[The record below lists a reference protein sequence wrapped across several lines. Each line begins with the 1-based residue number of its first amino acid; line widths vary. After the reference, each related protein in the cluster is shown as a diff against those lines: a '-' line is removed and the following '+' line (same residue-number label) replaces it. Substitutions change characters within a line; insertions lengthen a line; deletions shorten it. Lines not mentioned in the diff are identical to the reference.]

1 MSKSPWIVI
10 AGGGTAGH
18 VLPALAIAN
27 ELRATG
33 TPASAIHFVGSKRGL
48 EGRLV
53 SEAGFPITLLSGRGI
68 QRKLTTDNI
77 GAVVGLMSG
86 AVRALWLLATKRPA
100 VVFSVGGYASTPCAF
115 AARLLRIPLVQAESN
130 ARAGKAISTFA
141 RYAKATAVQFE
152 GTGLAHAELVG
163 NPVRPEVLALFSE
176 PLPAED
182 STVPVD
188 ITPELAQT
196 VSPDVSIDVS
206 SDVSANVLMDSPA
219 NVSMDV
225 SSEVSLDV
233 SSSASLDVVRSV
245 GFQDR
250 KNQARRDLGYP
261 TDQRF
266 LAVFGGSLGAR
277 RINEAVFG
285 LMESWSDRKLS
296 VHHVIGDRD
305 YAAAQQWLTEW
316 NANASDRTITY
327 HQIRYEDRMDLV
339 YAAADVF
346 VCRAGGT
353 SIADLAIAG
362 VPAILV
368 PLPSAAEDHQTANAM
383 SVVADGGAI
392 CVPDKECTPER
403 LAHELSLILQDDAH
417 YAAMRQA
424 QRKRAR
430 PNAAPAIVA
439 LLDRFAS
446 RAR

>member
-33 TPASAIHFVGSKRGL
+33 TPPASIAFVGSKRGL

-68 QRKLTTDNI
+68 QRKLTVENV
-77 GAVVGLMSG
+77 GAVVGLLFG
-86 AVRALWLLATKRPA
+86 GFRALVLLARRRPA
-100 VVFSVGGYASTPCAF
+100 IVFSVGGYASTPCAF

-141 RYAKATAVQFE
+141 RYAKATAVQFD
-152 GTGLAHAELVG
+152 GTGLPHAELVG
-163 NPVRPEVLALFSE
+163 NPVRPEVLALFNE
-176 PLPAED
+176 LQ
-182 STVPVD
+182 
-188 ITPELAQT
+188 TPENPSPISPISAASAVTSAGSTLLAGP
-196 VSPDVSIDVS
+196 SDSGDS
-206 SDVSANVLMDSPA
+206 SDTSNRIERQRA
-219 NVSMDV
+219 
-225 SSEVSLDV
+225 
-233 SSSASLDVVRSV
+233 
-245 GFQDR
+245 
-250 KNQARRDLGYP
+250 ARHDLGYP
-261 TDQRF
+261 VDQPF
-266 LAVFGGSLGAR
+266 VAVFGGSLGAR
-277 RINEAVFG
+277 RINEAVFA
-285 LMESWSDRKLS
+285 LMETWVDRPLS
-296 VHHVIGDRD
+296 VHHVIGERD
-305 YAAAQQWLTEW
+305 FATAQQWLGAW
-316 NANASDRTITY
+316 NAKTPTKALSY

-368 PLPSAAEDHQTANAM
+368 PLPSAAEDHQTANAKA
-383 SVVADGGAI
+383 VVQAGGAI
-392 CVPDKECTPER
+392 CVPDQDCTADRLGDELSSILNDPTKHQAMR
-403 LAHELSLILQDDAH
+403 LAQL
-417 YAAMRQA
+417 R
-424 QRKRAR
+424 RAR

-446 RAR
+446 RPR